1 MHVLKSQIFLVRQA
15 ETFNVLGS
23 LVFTECESWSSDC
36 HGVNAALKN
45 VQSLLATLVRKIL
58 QAFCL
63 SGISENMASFMDDN
77 LFYFYFTLSTFSRH
91 TILDPSLIEKLEKSP
106 ESAQCL
112 L

>member
-23 LVFTECESWSSDC
+23 LVFTECETSGC
-36 HGVNAALKN
+36 HGVNAALEN
-45 VQSLLATLVRKIL
+45 VQSLLGTLVRKIP